1 MAYIFIFLSVV
12 ITVSHSIISHHHHC
26 ETAVAESHHHHD
38 GDDDDQDHS
47 LFSFGQLD
55 ECYIQSSDQVNLN
68 TNFVFLSI
76 VNAFFN
82 LELIGD
88 TDKQESSI
96 AEDYPPSD
104 NPYSKSHSLRGPP
117 IIS

>member
-1 MAYIFIFLSVV
+1 MATIFIFLSVV
-12 ITVSHSIISHHHHC
+12 ITVSHSIINHHHHY
-26 ETAVAESHHHHD
+26 ETLVAESHHNHD
-38 GDDDDQDHS
+38 GDGDDQNHS

-55 ECYIQSSDQVNLN
+55 GSYIQSNNQVRLNNDLVFMSDVHQF
-68 TNFVFLSI
+68 T
-76 VNAFFN
+76 N
-82 LELIGD
+82 LELICD
-88 TDKQESSI
+88 TDKQKSSI